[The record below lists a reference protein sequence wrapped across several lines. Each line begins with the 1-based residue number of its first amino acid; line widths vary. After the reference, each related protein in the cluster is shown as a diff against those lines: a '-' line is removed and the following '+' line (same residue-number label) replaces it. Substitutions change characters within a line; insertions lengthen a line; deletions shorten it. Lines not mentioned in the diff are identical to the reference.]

1 WSRSSSRC
9 SKLISDRAT
18 ERERIHQPSEHHRGG
33 EKGAEHHRGG
43 PDLLTP
49 LVLQQR
55 GEHDRHEQRVDDHEE
70 KVARR
75 NGRQHHFLPC
85 AMSNASR
92 IARKF
97 SRPDVIR
104 NGLPYSYD
112 AAVTVPAPASARC
125 AMTYGSPMPPFAHAP
140 RNTSGSDHS
149 SGKIRPCSHR
159 PNANMSGSVTRNTTP
174 LSRRPCSRCPAP
186 GTSQASAQ
194 TSASRQGSAAARGRS
209 AVVDFVAMPIPV
221 ILHYASEVRRP
232 ASDVRFGSTPR
243 ISLSTSHAAV
253 KPSGTAAA
261 KRATLDNGKRP
272 AYSRGHVRSVGIAA
286 RPSASRARA
295 PASDQAKASATGAA
309 IAAPTYRP
317 VQRAHTGS

>member
-1 WSRSSSRC
+1 TCWPRIACSRPPIGVIAASSLMSAPATNDLSPAPVSTSARTASSCFRSRTARRSSSSVAVSSAFRTFGRLMVTTATAPSRSTSRC
-9 SKLISDRAT
+9 SKLISDRPS

-70 KVARR
+70 KMARR

-85 AMSNASR
+85 AMSKASR

-104 NGLPYSYD
+104 NVLPYSYD

-125 AMTYGSPMPPFAHAP
+125 AMTYGSPMPRSAIAP

-159 PNANMSGSVTRNTTP
+159 PNAHMSGSVTRNTTP
-174 LSRRPCSRCPAP
+174 LSRRPR
-186 GTSQASAQ
+186 
-194 TSASRQGSAAARGRS
+194 
-209 AVVDFVAMPIPV
+209 
-221 ILHYASEVRRP
+221 
-232 ASDVRFGSTPR
+232 
-243 ISLSTSHAAV
+243 
-253 KPSGTAAA
+253 
-261 KRATLDNGKRP
+261 
-272 AYSRGHVRSVGIAA
+272 
-286 RPSASRARA
+286 
-295 PASDQAKASATGAA
+295 
-309 IAAPTYRP
+309 
-317 VQRAHTGS
+317 